1 MGIRRIGTAF
11 FAIGLVFAVI
21 LGALGDS
28 DMFVLGAVVAFF
40 WVLFCFGLIA
50 GFLNLAKEDAE
61 DILYTSAVLLLAAFA
76 ATELSRV
83 APGFFGAFV
92 VGAAKGVIAFVF
104 PAALVVGAKRI
115 WDLGIG
121 F

>member
-1 MGIRRIGTAF
+1 MGIRRVGTAF
-11 FAIGLVFAVI
+11 FAVGIVLAVL
-21 LGALGDS
+21 LGALS
-28 DMFVLGAVVAFF
+28 DLFIVEVVTAFY
-40 WVLFCFGLIA
+40 WVLFVFGLIA

-61 DILYTSAVLLLAAFA
+61 DMLYTAAVVLLACIA

-83 APGFFGAFV
+83 SADLFGNYL

-104 PAALVVGAKRI
+104 PTVLVVGAKRVF
-115 WDLGIG
+115 DLGTG

>member
-11 FAIGLVFAVI
+11 FAIGLIFAVL
-21 LGALGDS
+21 LG
-28 DMFVLGAVVAFF
+28 VLGGSDLFELWAVALFM
-40 WVLFCFGLIA
+40 WVLFAFGLIA

-76 ATELSRV
+76 AIELSRV
-83 APGFFGAFV
+83 DFFSPYIL
-92 VGAAKGVIAFVF
+92 GAAKGVIAFVF
-104 PAALVVGAKRI
+104 PAALVIGAKRI